1 MSNNYSPRWLNLPP
15 SLSYKFLDPS
25 LQYGADY
32 VASKY
37 CRLLHIPKTIHGR
50 WSHGWTAPYQLVQPC
65 MATTTSASQAKET
78 FFFVATKLIE
88 DSLIK
93 HGYKAKA
100 IGLPIA
106 YTEKKS
112 LLRKPG
118 SLLVMPQHS
127 GLDTPLSHPFRCSV
141 EEIDKIKHNFSS
153 VVVCLHSACI
163 ENGYWVQE
171 FRSAGYH
178 VIEGANPYNRH
189 SLQRMRDLFSQFEYV
204 TTNGYSSL
212 IPYAC
217 AFGAKVF
224 LYGTYCELNPN
235 DLLSNPYYR
244 NNPDHASA
252 AAWLTSYQI
261 FKANYPHFFCS
272 PCQAKQLIEWGLSQ
286 IGADC
291 IPTPSEMRR
300 LFGPAWSLKFSLKT
314 SIYAYLRGS
323 FGRIKYF

>member
-1 MSNNYSPRWLNLPP
+1 
-15 SLSYKFLDPS
+15 
-25 LQYGADY
+25 
-32 VASKY
+32 
-37 CRLLHIPKTIHGR
+37 
-50 WSHGWTAPYQLVQPC
+50 
-65 MATTTSASQAKET
+65 
-78 FFFVATKLIE
+78 
-88 DSLIK
+88 
-93 HGYKAKA
+93 
-100 IGLPIA
+100 
-106 YTEKKS
+106 
-112 LLRKPG
+112 
-118 SLLVMPQHS
+118 VMPQHS
-127 GLDTPLSHPFRCSV
+127 LHDTPLSHSFQRYV
-141 EEIDKIKHNFSS
+141 QEISKIKHNFSS

-163 ENGYWVQE
+163 ENGFWVQE

-178 VIEGANPYNRH
+178 VIEGANQYNRH
-189 SLQRMRDLFSQFEYV
+189 SLQRMRDFFSQFEYV

-224 LYGTYCELNPN
+224 LYGTYCELNTN
-235 DLLSNPYYR
+235 DLLSNPYYK

-323 FGRIKYF
+323 LGRIKYF